1 MGWNRY
7 QASGYRTTT
16 QFPQALNF
24 VIDCREF
31 RDRHVGFVD
40 DTLSAVEMDAMLRHL
55 QACPQCSRQ
64 DTAVRRGL
72 LLVRNLP
79 RLEASPEFVARLNL
93 RLQELGTLDGQA
105 EISRQ
110 YGYSIAVFTSLAAGL
125 ALAAYVVLEVSYRHS
140 SVPEIRLAPVIATGP
155 EAPRLPLADPAYVTA
170 ITTGMP
176 VWPAVLMAD
185 EAPMHLTNAV
195 ELQQAVLR

>member
-1 MGWNRY
+1 M
-7 QASGYRTTT
+7 
-16 QFPQALNF
+16 
-24 VIDCREF
+24 DCREF
-31 RDRHVGFVD
+31 RDKHVGFVD
-40 DTLSAVEMDAMLRHL
+40 DTLPAVEMDAMLWHL
-55 QACPQCSRQ
+55 QGCPRCSRH

-93 RLQELGTLDGQA
+93 RLQELGTLDRNA
-105 EISRQ
+105 AISRQ

-125 ALAAYVVLEVSYRHS
+125 ALAAFVVLEVSTRHS
-140 SVPEIRLAPVIATGP
+140 TLPEIRLAPVIATAP

-185 EAPMHLTNAV
+185 EAPMHLTNTV